1 MNYLAS
7 KQLKLAIEKKLSKEV
22 PLIPSSED
30 NNINNENYISSIAPI
45 SNKSRNS
52 EDRGNNKP
60 PRNPQE
66 EAHTISR
73 PNEFKVNYNVLLKN
87 RETPPPRQREEAKK
101 NPENVYKKA
110 LIKK

>member
-1 MNYLAS
+1 MAS
-7 KQLKLAIEKKLSKEV
+7 KQLKLAIEKKLSKDV
-22 PLIPSSED
+22 IPSGED
-30 NNINNENYISSIAPI
+30 TNNENFINSIAPI

-66 EAHTISR
+66 EARSITR